1 VTGVSF
7 ARHRALAGFA
17 TFAIPLTV
25 YLLGFRYVGSGDT
38 RPAELLP
45 IALLRGR
52 GFDLSE
58 LVDPAEKYPYWYR
71 RIGGRIVSSYPVLPG
86 LLNTPVFVAADLA
99 GVDLYEQRL
108 KLSMISASLISALS
122 VFFMYLCLER
132 LCARRRSA
140 IFLAMVYAF
149 GTCVWSVTSRGMWQ
163 HGPSLLFLAAALA
176 LLLRESPRT
185 AAWSGLLLGLAVVC
199 RPPNIVLVAP
209 LVLFVL
215 LRRRG
220 ADPLFAALAAIPFLL
235 HAVYAAA
242 YLGSPFA
249 TGYWNAFPEVAN
261 FRGNPLVGLA
271 GLLVGPSRGL
281 FVFSPIFLFAALGAV
296 ISLRDKRRWP
306 IAPFLAAGTV
316 LLVLLY
322 SRWTTWWGGH
332 TFGYRYLIETL
343 PGLMIFVAIAW
354 EERVTHSRALGTAF
368 ALCLTWSLGVHAL
381 GAYFQPSG
389 FNQKMD
395 ENPSVLWSLRTSEIA
410 MSTRK
415 ALAAFGFRR

>member
-1 VTGVSF
+1 MIGVSS

-17 TFAIPLTV
+17 TFAIPFAV

-58 LVDPAEKYPYWYR
+58 LVDPTEKYPYWYR
-71 RIGGRIVSSYPVLPG
+71 RIGERIVSSYPVLPG
-86 LLNTPVFVAADLA
+86 LLNTPVFIVADLA
-99 GVDLYEQRL
+99 GVDLYRQRL
-108 KLSMISASLISALS
+108 KLSMISSSLIGSLS
-122 VFFMYLCLER
+122 VFFIYLCLER

-140 IFLAMVYAF
+140 FFLAMVYAF
-149 GTCVWSVTSRGMWQ
+149 GTCAWSVTSRGMWQ

-185 AAWSGLLLGLAVVC
+185 AAWSGLVLGLAVIN
-199 RPPNIVLVAP
+199 RPPNVVLVAP
-209 LVLFVL
+209 LALFVL
-215 LRRRG
+215 LRRKDAG
-220 ADPLFAALAAIPFLL
+220 SLFAALAAIPFLF
-235 HAVYAAA
+235 HAMYAAA

-261 FRGNPLVGLA
+261 FGGNPLVGLA
-271 GLLVGPSRGL
+271 GLLVSPSRGL

-306 IAPFLAAGTV
+306 IAPFLGAGTV

-322 SRWTTWWGGH
+322 SHWTTWWGGH

-343 PGLMIFVAIAW
+343 PGLMIFLAIAW
-354 EERVTHSRALGTAF
+354 EERIAPSRALGVAF
-368 ALCLTWSLGVHAL
+368 ALCLAWSLGVHAL

-395 ENPSVLWSLRTSEIA
+395 EDPSVLWSLRTSEIV
-410 MSTRK
+410 MSTRE
-415 ALAAFGFRR
+415 ALSAFGIRR

>member
-1 VTGVSF
+1 
-7 ARHRALAGFA
+7 
-17 TFAIPLTV
+17 
-25 YLLGFRYVGSGDT
+25 
-38 RPAELLP
+38 
-45 IALLRGR
+45 
-52 GFDLSE
+52 
-58 LVDPAEKYPYWYR
+58 
-71 RIGGRIVSSYPVLPG
+71 
-86 LLNTPVFVAADLA
+86 
-99 GVDLYEQRL
+99 
-108 KLSMISASLISALS
+108 MISSSLISALS

-140 IFLAMVYAF
+140 FFLAMVYAF
-149 GTCVWSVTSRGMWQ
+149 GTCVWSVTGRGMWQ

-176 LLLRESPRT
+176 LLLRDSPRT

-209 LVLFVL
+209 LALFVL

-220 ADPLFAALAAIPFLL
+220 AGPLFAALAAIPFVL
-235 HAVYAAA
+235 HVMYAAA

-271 GLLVGPSRGL
+271 GLLVSPSRGL

-296 ISLRDKRRWP
+296 ISLRDRRRWP

-343 PGLMIFVAIAW
+343 PGLMVFLAIAW
-354 EERVTHSRALGTAF
+354 EERITHSRALGTTF
-368 ALCLTWSLGVHAL
+368 ALCLAWSLCVHAL

-389 FNQKMD
+389 FNQKID

-410 MSTRK
+410 MSARK
-415 ALAAFGFRR
+415 AFSAFGFRRCDAQVYLSDLFGVSDE